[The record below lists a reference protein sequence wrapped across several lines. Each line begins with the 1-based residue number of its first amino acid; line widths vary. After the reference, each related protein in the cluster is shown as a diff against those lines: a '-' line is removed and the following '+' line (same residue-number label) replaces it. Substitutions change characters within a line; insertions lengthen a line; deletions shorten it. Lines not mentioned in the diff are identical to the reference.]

1 MDNDARRFRNEMS
14 RQASQNRNMQSRD
27 NRETRQ
33 RRVDNTIQFPQKYT
47 AQKGIAHRAKSRR
60 KNKKLNLKLASLLL
74 AASIGIG
81 GLTIA
86 GRHGEQELNVTEIQK
101 MGVTADELGI
111 NSDTIS
117 MMEKYDEYFENFNP
131 KSANL
136 TENEVISMIEDIRTL
151 NTNVV
156 RGKMADLRGVS
167 RESVTLS
174 HFFDRGSEKY
184 YTAVLIDG
192 ERERYDNNYGVMGLG
207 NENTIPEELSYLVQ
221 QIDSYETLI
230 NDVHTDNI
238 TKANAVKKLEKLYD
252 EVSKVATKN
261 FTMDAKGNV
270 ELKDYDTKQVE
281 KNAEKDETEKEK

>member
-1 MDNDARRFRNEMS
+1 MS

-47 AQKGIAHRAKSRR
+47 AQKGTAHRAKSRR

-81 GLTIA
+81 GLTIV
-86 GRHGEQELNVTEIQK
+86 GRHGEQELNVTEIQE

-117 MMEKYDEYFENFNP
+117 MMEKYDEYFENFDP

-156 RGKMADLRGVS
+156 REKMADLRGVS

-281 KNAEKDETEKEK
+281 KNAEKDETER

>member
-1 MDNDARRFRNEMS
+1 MDNDARRFRDEMS
-14 RQASQNRNMQSRD
+14 RQASQNRGMQSRD

-47 AQKGIAHRAKSRR
+47 AQKGTAHRAKSRR

-81 GLTIA
+81 GLTIV
-86 GRHGEQELNVTEIQK
+86 GRHGEQELNVTEIQE

-117 MMEKYDEYFENFNP
+117 MMEKYDEYFENFDP

-156 RGKMADLRGVS
+156 REKMADLRGVS

-281 KNAEKDETEKEK
+281 KNAEKDETER

>member
-14 RQASQNRNMQSRD
+14 RQASQNRNMQSRS
-27 NRETRQ
+27 NQESRQ
-33 RRVDNTIQFPQKYT
+33 KRTDNTIQFPQKYT
-47 AQKGIAHRAKSRR
+47 AQKGTANRAKARR

-86 GRHGEQELNVTEIQK
+86 GRHGEQELNVTEIQR
-101 MGVTADELGI
+101 MGISADELGI
-111 NSDTIS
+111 NADTLS
-117 MMEKYDEYFENFNP
+117 MMEKYDEYFENFDP

-136 TENEVISMIEDIRTL
+136 SENEVISMIEDIRAL
-151 NTNVV
+151 NSNVV
-156 RGKMADLRGVS
+156 REKMADLRGVS
-167 RESVTLS
+167 RENVTLS

-207 NENTIPEELSYLVQ
+207 NENTIPAELSNLVQ

-230 NDVHTDNI
+230 DDVHTDSI
-238 TKANAVKKLEKLYD
+238 TKANAVKKLEKLYN
-252 EVSKVATKN
+252 EVSKVATKD
-261 FTMDAKGNV
+261 FAIDAKGNV

-281 KNAEKDETEKEK
+281 KNVEREEESR

>member
-14 RQASQNRNMQSRD
+14 RQASQNRNMQSRS
-27 NRETRQ
+27 NQESRQ
-33 RRVDNTIQFPQKYT
+33 KRTDKTIQFPQKYT
-47 AQKGIAHRAKSRR
+47 AQKGTANRAKARR

-86 GRHGEQELNVTEIQK
+86 GRHGEQELNVTEIQR
-101 MGVTADELGI
+101 MGISADELGI
-111 NSDTIS
+111 NADTLS
-117 MMEKYDEYFENFNP
+117 MMEKYDEYFENFDP

-136 TENEVISMIEDIRTL
+136 SENEVISMIEDIRAL
-151 NTNVV
+151 NSNVV
-156 RGKMADLRGVS
+156 REKMADLRGVS
-167 RESVTLS
+167 RENVTLS

-207 NENTIPEELSYLVQ
+207 NENTIPAELSNLVQ

-230 NDVHTDNI
+230 DDVHTDSI
-238 TKANAVKKLEKLYD
+238 TKANAVKKLEKLYN
-252 EVSKVATKN
+252 EVSKVATKD
-261 FTMDAKGNV
+261 FAIDAKGNV

-281 KNAEKDETEKEK
+281 KNVEREEESR

>member
-14 RQASQNRNMQSRD
+14 RQASQNRNMQSRS
-27 NRETRQ
+27 NQESRQ
-33 RRVDNTIQFPQKYT
+33 KRTDNTIQFPQKYT
-47 AQKGIAHRAKSRR
+47 AQKGTANRVKARR

-86 GRHGEQELNVTEIQK
+86 GRHGEQELNVTEIQR
-101 MGVTADELGI
+101 MGISADELGI
-111 NSDTIS
+111 NADTLS
-117 MMEKYDEYFENFNP
+117 MMEKYDEYFENFDP

-136 TENEVISMIEDIRTL
+136 SENEVISMIEDIRAL
-151 NTNVV
+151 NSNVV
-156 RGKMADLRGVS
+156 REKMADLRGVS
-167 RESVTLS
+167 RENVTLS

-207 NENTIPEELSYLVQ
+207 NENTIPAELSNLVQ

-230 NDVHTDNI
+230 DDVHTDSI
-238 TKANAVKKLEKLYD
+238 TKANAVKKLEKLYN
-252 EVSKVATKN
+252 EVSKVATKD
-261 FTMDAKGNV
+261 FAIDAKGNV

-281 KNAEKDETEKEK
+281 KNVEREEESR

>member
-1 MDNDARRFRNEMS
+1 MDNDARRFRDEMS

-47 AQKGIAHRAKSRR
+47 AQKGTAHRAKSRR

-117 MMEKYDEYFENFNP
+117 MMEKYDEYFENFDP

-156 RGKMADLRGVS
+156 REKMADLRGVS

-184 YTAVLIDG
+184 YTAVLVDG
-192 ERERYDNNYGVMGLG
+192 EKERYDNNYGIMGLG
-207 NENTIPEELSYLVQ
+207 NEHTIPEELSYLVQ

-230 NDVHTDNI
+230 NDVHTDSI

-270 ELKDYDTKQVE
+270 ELEDYDTKQAE
-281 KNAEKDETEKEK
+281 KNAEKDQTER

>member
-1 MDNDARRFRNEMS
+1 MDNDARRFRDEMS

-47 AQKGIAHRAKSRR
+47 AQKGTAHRAKSRR

-117 MMEKYDEYFENFNP
+117 MMEKYDEYFENFDP

-136 TENEVISMIEDIRTL
+136 TENEVISMIEEIRTL

-156 RGKMADLRGVS
+156 REKMADLRGVS

-184 YTAVLIDG
+184 YTAVLVDG
-192 ERERYDNNYGVMGLG
+192 EKERYDNNYGIMGLG
-207 NENTIPEELSYLVQ
+207 NEHTIPEELSYLVQ

-230 NDVHTDNI
+230 NDVHTDSI

-270 ELKDYDTKQVE
+270 ELEDYDTKQAE
-281 KNAEKDETEKEK
+281 KNAEKDQTER

>member
-1 MDNDARRFRNEMS
+1 MDNDARRFRDEMS

-47 AQKGIAHRAKSRR
+47 AQKGTAHRAKSRR

-117 MMEKYDEYFENFNP
+117 MMEKYDEYFENFDP

-136 TENEVISMIEDIRTL
+136 TENEVSSMIEEIRTL
-151 NTNVV
+151 NANVV
-156 RGKMADLRGVS
+156 REKMADLRGVS

-192 ERERYDNNYGVMGLG
+192 ERERYDNNYGIIG
-207 NENTIPEELSYLVQ
+207 NDHTIPEELSHLIK
-221 QIDSYETLI
+221 QIDSYQTMIDE
-230 NDVHTDNI
+230 VQTDKI
-238 TKANAVKKLEKLYD
+238 TKVNAVKELKKLYE
-252 EVSKVATKN
+252 EVSKIAGKD
-261 FTMDAKGNV
+261 FSMDAKGNV
-270 ELKDYDTKQVE
+270 KLQDYEAKQTE
-281 KNAEKDETEKEK
+281 KNADREESR

>member
-14 RQASQNRNMQSRD
+14 RQASQNRNMQSRS
-27 NRETRQ
+27 NQESRQ
-33 RRVDNTIQFPQKYT
+33 KRTDNTIQFPQKYT
-47 AQKGIAHRAKSRR
+47 AQKGTANRAKARR

-86 GRHGEQELNVTEIQK
+86 GRHGEQELNVTEIQR
-101 MGVTADELGI
+101 MGISADELGI
-111 NSDTIS
+111 NADTLS
-117 MMEKYDEYFENFNP
+117 MMEKYDEYFENFDP

-136 TENEVISMIEDIRTL
+136 SENEVISMIEDIRAL
-151 NTNVV
+151 NSNVV
-156 RGKMADLRGVS
+156 REKMADLRGVS
-167 RESVTLS
+167 RENVTLS

-207 NENTIPEELSYLVQ
+207 NENTIPAELSNLVQ

-230 NDVHTDNI
+230 DDVHTDSI

-270 ELKDYDTKQVE
+270 ELKDYDTKQAE
-281 KNAEKDETEKEK
+281 KNAEKDQTER

>member
-14 RQASQNRNMQSRD
+14 RQASQNRNMQSRS
-27 NRETRQ
+27 NQESRQ
-33 RRVDNTIQFPQKYT
+33 KRTDNTIQFPQKYT
-47 AQKGIAHRAKSRR
+47 AQKGTANRAKARR

-86 GRHGEQELNVTEIQK
+86 GRHGEQELNVTEIQR
-101 MGVTADELGI
+101 MGISADELGI
-111 NSDTIS
+111 NADTLS
-117 MMEKYDEYFENFNP
+117 MMEKYDEYFENFDP

-136 TENEVISMIEDIRTL
+136 SENEVISMIEDIRAL
-151 NTNVV
+151 NSNVV
-156 RGKMADLRGVS
+156 REKMADLRGVS
-167 RESVTLS
+167 RENVTLS

-192 ERERYDNNYGVMGLG
+192 ERERYDNNYVVMGLG
-207 NENTIPEELSYLVQ
+207 NENTIPAELSNLVQ

-230 NDVHTDNI
+230 DDVHTDSI
-238 TKANAVKKLEKLYD
+238 TKANAVKKLEKLYN
-252 EVSKVATKN
+252 EVSKVATKD
-261 FTMDAKGNV
+261 FAIDAKGNV

-281 KNAEKDETEKEK
+281 KNVEREEESR

>member
-14 RQASQNRNMQSRD
+14 RQASQNRNMQSRS
-27 NRETRQ
+27 NQESRQ
-33 RRVDNTIQFPQKYT
+33 KRTDNTIQFPQKYT
-47 AQKGIAHRAKSRR
+47 AQKGTAHRAKSRR

-136 TENEVISMIEDIRTL
+136 TENEVISMIEEIRTL

-156 RGKMADLRGVS
+156 REKMADLRGVS

-192 ERERYDNNYGVMGLG
+192 ERERYDNNYGIMGLG
-207 NENTIPEELSYLVQ
+207 NEHTIPEELSYLVQ

-230 NDVHTDNI
+230 NDVHTDSI

-281 KNAEKDETEKEK
+281 KNVEREEESR

>member
-14 RQASQNRNMQSRD
+14 RQVGQNIGMQSRD

-136 TENEVISMIEDIRTL
+136 TENEVISMIEEIRTL

-156 RGKMADLRGVS
+156 REKMADLRGVS

-184 YTAVLIDG
+184 YTAVLVDG
-192 ERERYDNNYGVMGLG
+192 EKERYDNNYGIMGLG
-207 NENTIPEELSYLVQ
+207 NEHTIPEELSYLVQ

-230 NDVHTDNI
+230 NDVHTDSI

-270 ELKDYDTKQVE
+270 ELKDYDTKQAE
-281 KNAEKDETEKEK
+281 KNAEKDQTER

>member
-14 RQASQNRNMQSRD
+14 RQVGQNRGMQGRNNQES
-27 NRETRQ
+27 RQ

-47 AQKGIAHRAKSRR
+47 AQKGTAHKAKARR

-111 NSDTIS
+111 NADTIS
-117 MMEKYDEYFENFNP
+117 MMEKYDEYFENFDP
-131 KSANL
+131 KSTNL
-136 TENEVISMIEDIRTL
+136 TESEVINMIEDIRTL

-156 RGKMADLRGVS
+156 REKMADLRGVN
-167 RESVTLS
+167 RENVTLS
-174 HFFDRGSEKY
+174 HFFDKGSEKY

-192 ERERYDNNYGVMGLG
+192 EKERYDNNYGIMGIG
-207 NENTIPEELSYLVQ
+207 NEHTIPEELSYLVQ

-230 NDVHTDNI
+230 DDVHTDSI
-238 TKANAVKKLEKLYD
+238 TKANAVKKLEKLYN
-252 EVSKVATKN
+252 EVSKVATKD
-261 FTMDAKGNV
+261 FTMDSKGNV
-270 ELKDYDTKQVE
+270 ELKDYDNTKQVE
-281 KNAEKDETEKEK
+281 KDAEKEEESR

>member
-14 RQASQNRNMQSRD
+14 RQASQNRGMQSRD

-47 AQKGIAHRAKSRR
+47 AQKGTAHRAKSRR

-117 MMEKYDEYFENFNP
+117 MMEKYDEYFENFDP

-136 TENEVISMIEDIRTL
+136 TENEVISMIEEIRTL

-156 RGKMADLRGVS
+156 REKMADLRGVS

-184 YTAVLIDG
+184 YTAVLVDG
-192 ERERYDNNYGVMGLG
+192 EKERYDNNYGIMGLG
-207 NENTIPEELSYLVQ
+207 NEHTIPEELSYLVQ

-230 NDVHTDNI
+230 NDVHTDSI

-270 ELKDYDTKQVE
+270 ELKDYDTKQAE
-281 KNAEKDETEKEK
+281 KNAETDQTER

>member
-1 MDNDARRFRNEMS
+1 MDNDARRFRDEMS

-47 AQKGIAHRAKSRR
+47 AQKGTAHRAKSRR

-117 MMEKYDEYFENFNP
+117 MMEKYDEYFENFDS

-136 TENEVISMIEDIRTL
+136 TENEVISMIEEIRTL

-156 RGKMADLRGVS
+156 REKMADLRGVS

-184 YTAVLIDG
+184 YTAVLVDG
-192 ERERYDNNYGVMGLG
+192 EKERYDNNYGIMGLG
-207 NENTIPEELSYLVQ
+207 NEHTIPEELSYLVQ

-230 NDVHTDNI
+230 NDVHTDSI

-270 ELKDYDTKQVE
+270 ELKDYDTKQAE
-281 KNAEKDETEKEK
+281 KNAEKDQTER

>member
-1 MDNDARRFRNEMS
+1 MDNDARRFRDEMS

-47 AQKGIAHRAKSRR
+47 AQKGTAHRAKSRR

-117 MMEKYDEYFENFNP
+117 MMEKYDEYFENFDP

-136 TENEVISMIEDIRTL
+136 TENEVISMIEEIRTL

-156 RGKMADLRGVS
+156 REKMADLRGVS

-184 YTAVLIDG
+184 YTAVLVDG
-192 ERERYDNNYGVMGLG
+192 EKERYDNNYGIMGLG
-207 NENTIPEELSYLVQ
+207 NEHTIPEELSYLVQ

-230 NDVHTDNI
+230 DDVHTDSI
-238 TKANAVKKLEKLYD
+238 TKANAVKKLEKLYN
-252 EVSKVATKN
+252 EVSKVATKD

-270 ELKDYDTKQVE
+270 ELKDYDAKQVE
-281 KNAEKDETEKEK
+281 KDAEKEEESR

>member
-1 MDNDARRFRNEMS
+1 MDNDARRFRDEMS

-47 AQKGIAHRAKSRR
+47 AQKGTAHRAKSRR

-117 MMEKYDEYFENFNP
+117 MMEKYDEYFENFDP

-136 TENEVISMIEDIRTL
+136 TENEVISMIEEIRTL

-156 RGKMADLRGVS
+156 REKMADLRGVS

-184 YTAVLIDG
+184 YTAVLVDG
-192 ERERYDNNYGVMGLG
+192 EKERYDKNCGIMGLG
-207 NENTIPEELSYLVQ
+207 NEHTIPEELSYLVQ

-230 NDVHTDNI
+230 NDVHTDSI

-270 ELKDYDTKQVE
+270 ELKDYDTKQAE
-281 KNAEKDETEKEK
+281 KNAEKDQTER

>member
-1 MDNDARRFRNEMS
+1 MDNDARRFRDEMS
-14 RQASQNRNMQSRD
+14 RQASQNRGMQSRD

-47 AQKGIAHRAKSRR
+47 AQKGTAHRAKSRR

-81 GLTIA
+81 GLTIV
-86 GRHGEQELNVTEIQK
+86 GRHGEQELNVTEIQE

-111 NSDTIS
+111 NSYTIS
-117 MMEKYDEYFENFNP
+117 MMEKYDEYFENFDP

-156 RGKMADLRGVS
+156 REKMADLRGVS

-281 KNAEKDETEKEK
+281 KNAEKDETER

>member
-14 RQASQNRNMQSRD
+14 RQASQNRNMQSRS
-27 NRETRQ
+27 NQESRQ
-33 RRVDNTIQFPQKYT
+33 KRTDNTIQFPQKYT
-47 AQKGIAHRAKSRR
+47 AQKGTANRAKARR

-86 GRHGEQELNVTEIQK
+86 GRHGEQELNVTEIQR
-101 MGVTADELGI
+101 MGISADELGI
-111 NSDTIS
+111 NADTLS
-117 MMEKYDEYFENFNP
+117 MMEKYDEYFENFDP

-136 TENEVISMIEDIRTL
+136 SENEVISMIEDIRAL
-151 NTNVV
+151 NSNVV
-156 RGKMADLRGVS
+156 REKVADLRGVS
-167 RESVTLS
+167 RENVTLS

-207 NENTIPEELSYLVQ
+207 NENTIPAELSNLVQ

-230 NDVHTDNI
+230 DDVHTDSI
-238 TKANAVKKLEKLYD
+238 TKANAVKKLEKLYN
-252 EVSKVATKN
+252 EVSKVATKD
-261 FTMDAKGNV
+261 FAIDAKGNV

-281 KNAEKDETEKEK
+281 KNVEREEESR

>member
-1 MDNDARRFRNEMS
+1 MDNDARRFRDEMS
-14 RQASQNRNMQSRD
+14 RQASQNRGMQSRD

-47 AQKGIAHRAKSRR
+47 AQKGTAHRAKSRR

-81 GLTIA
+81 GLTIV
-86 GRHGEQELNVTEIQK
+86 GRHGEQELNVTEIQE

-117 MMEKYDEYFENFNP
+117 MMGKYDEYFENFDP

-156 RGKMADLRGVS
+156 REKMADLRGVS

-281 KNAEKDETEKEK
+281 KNAEKDETER

>member
-1 MDNDARRFRNEMS
+1 MDNDARRFRDEMS

-47 AQKGIAHRAKSRR
+47 AQKGTAHRAKSRR

-117 MMEKYDEYFENFNP
+117 MMKKYDEYFENFNP

-136 TENEVISMIEDIRTL
+136 TENEVISMIEEIRTL

-156 RGKMADLRGVS
+156 REKMADLRGVS

-281 KNAEKDETEKEK
+281 KNAEKDETER

>member
-156 RGKMADLRGVS
+156 REKMADLRGVS

-281 KNAEKDETEKEK
+281 KNAEKDETER

>member
-14 RQASQNRNMQSRD
+14 RQASQNRNMQSRS
-27 NRETRQ
+27 NQESRQ
-33 RRVDNTIQFPQKYT
+33 KRTDNTIQFPQKYT
-47 AQKGIAHRAKSRR
+47 AQKGTANRAKARR

-86 GRHGEQELNVTEIQK
+86 GRHGEQELNVTEIQR
-101 MGVTADELGI
+101 MGISADELGI
-111 NSDTIS
+111 NADTLS
-117 MMEKYDEYFENFNP
+117 MMEKYDEYFENFDP

-136 TENEVISMIEDIRTL
+136 SENEVISMIEDIRAL
-151 NTNVV
+151 NSNVV
-156 RGKMADLRGVS
+156 REKMADLRGVS
-167 RESVTLS
+167 RENVTLS
-174 HFFDRGSEKY
+174 HFFHRGPEKY

-207 NENTIPEELSYLVQ
+207 NENTIPAELSNLVQ

-230 NDVHTDNI
+230 DDVHTDSI
-238 TKANAVKKLEKLYD
+238 TKANAVKKLEKLYN
-252 EVSKVATKN
+252 EVSKVATKD
-261 FTMDAKGNV
+261 FAIDAKGNV

-281 KNAEKDETEKEK
+281 KNVEREEESR

>member
-14 RQASQNRNMQSRD
+14 RQASQNRNMQSRS
-27 NRETRQ
+27 NQESRQ
-33 RRVDNTIQFPQKYT
+33 KRTDNTIQFPQKYT
-47 AQKGIAHRAKSRR
+47 AQKGTAHRAKSRR

-117 MMEKYDEYFENFNP
+117 MMEKYDEYFENFDP

-136 TENEVISMIEDIRTL
+136 TENEVISMIEEIRTL

-156 RGKMADLRGVS
+156 REKMADLRGVS

-207 NENTIPEELSYLVQ
+207 NENTIPAELSNLVQ

-230 NDVHTDNI
+230 DDVHTDSI
-238 TKANAVKKLEKLYD
+238 TKANAVKKLEKLYN
-252 EVSKVATKN
+252 EVSKVATKD
-261 FTMDAKGNV
+261 FAIDAKGNV

-281 KNAEKDETEKEK
+281 KNVEREEESR

>member
-1 MDNDARRFRNEMS
+1 MDNDARRFRDEMS

-47 AQKGIAHRAKSRR
+47 AQKGTAHRAKSRR

-117 MMEKYDEYFENFNP
+117 MMEKYDEYFENFDP

-136 TENEVISMIEDIRTL
+136 TENEVISMIEEIRTL

-156 RGKMADLRGVS
+156 REKMADLRGVS

-184 YTAVLIDG
+184 YTAVLVDG
-192 ERERYDNNYGVMGLG
+192 EKERYDNNYGIMGLG
-207 NENTIPEELSYLVQ
+207 NEHTIPEELSYLVQ

-230 NDVHTDNI
+230 NDVHTDSI

-270 ELKDYDTKQVE
+270 ELKDYDTKQAE
-281 KNAEKDETEKEK
+281 KNAEKDQTER

>member
-1 MDNDARRFRNEMS
+1 MDNDARRFRDEMS

-47 AQKGIAHRAKSRR
+47 AQKGTANRAKSRR

-156 RGKMADLRGVS
+156 REKMADLRGVS

-184 YTAVLIDG
+184 YTAVLVDG
-192 ERERYDNNYGVMGLG
+192 EKERYDNNYGIMGLG
-207 NENTIPEELSYLVQ
+207 NEHTIPEELSYLVQ

-230 NDVHTDNI
+230 NDVHTDSI

-270 ELKDYDTKQVE
+270 ELKDYDTKQAE
-281 KNAEKDETEKEK
+281 KNAEKDQTER